1 MNVYTI
7 VLPTYNDWKSLSILL
22 NKIEKNLKSTNKV
35 FKVLIIN
42 DSSSEINNYKLN
54 KNKFFKE
61 IKIINLRK
69 NVGSQKAI
77 ATGLKYISKYKIKK
91 KEDGF
96 IIMDSDGEDDPKK
109 IIEIIKLINKN
120 QNTKIITMNRT
131 IRKESFFFS
140 ILYEVHLLI
149 TFFITLKYIRFGN
162 FSFLNKKIIDTIT
175 KKKELWFAYSA
186 TLKKYFDANSYI
198 SAPRKKRISGKSK
211 MSYSALISHSLNIQ
225 FVYIRNIFVSY
236 IIYTTLFIF
245 LYTLSLFKSIVIL
258 SLLLL
263 VTHFLIIISCVK
275 KEINGI
281 SFNLCLKNIESI
293 KKIN

>member
-1 MNVYTI
+1 MANFTI
-7 VLPTYNDWKSLSILL
+7 ILPIFNDWKSLHSLL
-22 NKIEKNLKSTNKV
+22 KKIENI
-35 FKVLIIN
+35 LIDSIHEFN
-42 DSSSEINNYKLN
+42 IILIDDSSFEINEFKLN
-54 KNKFFKE
+54 QNNFFK
-61 IKIINLRK
+61 KITQITLK
-69 NVGSQKAI
+69 QNVGSQKAI
-77 ATGLKYISKYKIKK
+77 ATALKYIDNNS
-91 KEDGF
+91 DQFGDNF

-109 IIEIIKLINKN
+109 IIDLLDSLKKKEDIKIV
-120 QNTKIITMNRT
+120 TFNRS
-131 IRKESFFFS
+131 IRKESFLFS
-140 ILYEVHLLI
+140 FMYEIHLLI
-149 TFFITLKYIRFGN
+149 TFLMTFTYTRFGN
-162 FSFLNKKIIDTIT
+162 FSFIKKEIIKEIT
-175 KKKELWFAYSA
+175 KKEDLWLAYSA
-186 TLKKYFDANSYI
+186 TLDKYFKNKFKI
-198 SAPRKKRISGKSK
+198 LAPRKKRISGKSK